1 MTSLKLSPGS
11 SITMARTPL
20 NRYLGLTFLLALCWY
35 YGPSLMG
42 RGASVSGFGS
52 GSRHRYTSN
61 DLDRSNWIKG
71 VLANNSIETEISF
84 ASRTLKYIPDATE
97 RLSMTEIN
105 QDLLPDGF
113 ADIHVGSGSPILP
126 SGSTL
131 KVHVNKVRRPDA
143 VNALSLIFGVSTT
156 FARFDGAKTTPIKEW
171 ARWLTDGKGNSNG
184 AGLVLALFNSS
195 DTEIDQAQERL
206 TAAGISAT
214 VLASNK
220 TLDMPGRYVDLVQL
234 LWNDPSRAERKYFV
248 LVDDDTFFPN
258 MPNLLDT
265 LHTHDPSKPYYI
277 GTITE
282 RTDWIIRDHTP
293 MAYGGGGIFLTAPV
307 ASTISSL
314 PCLEKDSEGE
324 YVLGGDQGDKLLY
337 NCLHNYTEITLTYEP
352 RLNQEDEFGDPS
364 GLYESGRSLLS
375 MHHYKSWH
383 HIKPAKM
390 HAVASACGGDCVL
403 QRFQFNDNFIISNG
417 WSVAQYPH
425 GIDFD
430 TALVEGTFELP
441 NDNGLADVLHLYAY
455 GALRKNLSKT
465 GRKKGWHLLD
475 AREEG
480 SGRVTQV
487 YTKNREDERWLR
499 EDEATY
505 ERDSVIVLTWIP

>member
-1 MTSLKLSPGS
+1 
-11 SITMARTPL
+11 MARTPL
-20 NRYLGLTFLLALCWY
+20 NRYLGLTLLLAFCWY
-35 YGPSLMG
+35 YGPSLRH
-42 RGASVSGFGS
+42 RGAPVSGLGS
-52 GSRHRYTSN
+52 GSGRYSSN
-61 DLDRSNWIKG
+61 LEQSNWIKE
-71 VLANNSIETEISF
+71 VLANNSIETEVSF
-84 ASRTLKYIPDATE
+84 ASRTLKYVPDAKE
-97 RLSMTEIN
+97 RLSMTEVN
-105 QDLLPDGF
+105 QDLFPDGF
-113 ADIHVGSGSPILP
+113 TDIDVGSDSVIPLP
-126 SGSTL
+126 SGSML
-131 KVHVNKVRRPDA
+131 KVHVNKILRPDD
-143 VNALSLIFGVSTT
+143 VNASSLIFGVSTT
-156 FARFDGAKTTPIKEW
+156 FGRFNGAKTTPVKEW

-184 AGLVLALFNSS
+184 AGLVLALFNS
-195 DTEIDQAQERL
+195 TNAEINQAQERL
-206 TAAGISAT
+206 TTAGINAT

-234 LWNDPSRAERKYFV
+234 IWNDPSRAERKYFA
-248 LVDDDTFFPN
+248 LIDDDTFFPN
-258 MPNLLDT
+258 MPSLLDT
-265 LHTHDPSKPYYI
+265 LHTHNSSKPYYI
-277 GTITE
+277 GTVTE

-293 MAYGGGGIFLTAPV
+293 MAYGGGGIFLTPPV

-314 PCLEKDSEGE
+314 PCLEKDSDGD

-352 RLNQEDEFGDPS
+352 RLNQEDGFGDPS

-383 HIKPAKM
+383 HTEPAKM

-441 NDNGLADVLHLYAY
+441 NDDDLADVLHLYAY
-455 GALRKNLSKT
+455 GALRKSLSKT
-465 GRKKGWHLLD
+465 GRKKGWNLLD
-475 AREEG
+475 AREED

-487 YTKNREDERWLR
+487 YIKRRGDERWLKKG
-499 EDEATY
+499 EEATY
-505 ERDSVIVLTWIP
+505 ERDGVIVLTWIP